1 MKENLGEKL
10 LISAKIMVAM
20 ISGIRQKGWQKL
32 FVKYVKYF
40 NLYNNR
46 KEQHNKS
53 DTAMSPVMDVSTY
66 LDNVFSPLIS

>member
-32 FVKYVKYF
+32 LVKYVNYF
-40 NLYNNR
+40 
-46 KEQHNKS
+46 KS
-53 DTAMSPVMDVSTY
+53 VQQ
-66 LDNVFSPLIS
+66 